1 MAPPKLAKQLS
12 EHLGPL
18 ANNINT
24 QVRNLDSELKFDRQV
39 SAVVKGSFYQLRII
53 AKLKRIL
60 SFEDME
66 TVIHAF
72 ISSRLDYCNSLYLG
86 LSKNLLSW
94 RQLVQNAQGS
104 GPASLQCWLPVDFRI
119 HYKVLIMVFK
129 GLHGLAPEY
138 ISCLLQQH
146 CVTRPLRSSQSLL
159 LHVPRSRLKTK
170 GDRAFSVPAPRL
182 WNSLPTLHIRSCDS
196 LDCFKSMLKT
206 HLYSVAYSCP

>member
-1 MAPPKLAKQLS
+1 MAPPPKLAKQFS
-12 EHLGPL
+12 VHLGPL

-24 QVRNLDSELKFDRQV
+24 QVRNLGVTFDSELKFDRQV

-86 LSKNLLSW
+86 LSKNLLS
-94 RQLVQNAQGS
+94 RLQLVQNAAARLLTGTRKWS
-104 GPASLQCWLPVDFRI
+104 SISPVLAALHWLPVDFRI
-119 HYKVLIMVFK
+119 QYKVLIMVFK

-146 CVTRPLRSSQSLL
+146 CVTRPLRSSQSLF

-170 GDRAFSVPAPRL
+170 GD
-182 WNSLPTLHIRSCDS
+182 
-196 LDCFKSMLKT
+196 
-206 HLYSVAYSCP
+206 